1 MKGAAI
7 IKQKGQSAVEFAF
20 IVPLF
25 MVIVLGMIYAG
36 ILFMDYLQYNND
48 ARAIAREVAF
58 MPAENF
64 TEDNG
69 VSKLSAAKTKELAD
83 FYFKN
88 RTDMYNATLEPPE
101 KNDSDSLVTVKIS
114 FELNGTWGLSK
125 FINFPPSTL
134 KTIVFTMPIET
145 TVTTIAE

>member
-20 IVPLF
+20 ILPLF

-58 MPAENF
+58 MPEENF
-64 TEDNG
+64 TEG
-69 VSKLSAAKTKELAD
+69 KLSAAKTKELAD